1 MITKTPLEKTEVVG
15 RIPADSV
22 LPIPSLARNLRRL
35 SWFKPGL
42 APVRLL
48 LSALSA
54 AAASLIVF
62 GAPTYHLWI
71 LRIGV
76 TEWGHVLALL
86 ALTPLLPGWR
96 RSRLG
101 RISAALGLCAALL
114 SLTPLLQA
122 ALLARE
128 LPTQLA
134 ISFGVVS
141 PRTAPGAAARQA
153 PLLALDLLGG
163 VASPPVHERSLVYVT
178 RDGQPLQLDLYQPLA
193 AQAAM
198 PVVVIIH
205 GGSWRSGNSTQLSA
219 FNHYLAARGY
229 AVAAINYRLAPEH
242 PFPAARDD
250 VLAALAY
257 LKSNAADL
265 GLDPQRIV
273 LLGRSAGGQLALL
286 VAYTAGDPS
295 IRGAVSFYAPADMR
309 YGYANPANPAVIDS
323 RAILSDYLG
332 GSPEQVPAVYDAA
345 SPINFVD
352 PTTPP
357 TLLIHGGSDD
367 LVLLGQSERLDARLA
382 AAGRPHLLLQL
393 PWATHGAD
401 ANFSGPSGQ
410 LSTYAV
416 ERFLAAVMH

>member
-1 MITKTPLEKTEVVG
+1 MMTKTPL
-15 RIPADSV
+15 
-22 LPIPSLARNLRRL
+22 PSLARKTLRS
-35 SWFKPGL
+35 SWFKPAR
-42 APVRLL
+42 APLRLL
-48 LSALSA
+48 IGAFSA
-54 AAASLIVF
+54 AVALLAVFPAA
-62 GAPTYHLWI
+62 TYHLWM

-76 TEWGHVLALL
+76 TEWSHVLALL
-86 ALTPLLPGWR
+86 ALTPLMPPWC

-101 RISAALGLCAALL
+101 RIGAVLGLCAALL
-114 SLTPLLQA
+114 ALMPLLQA
-122 ALLARE
+122 VLVARE
-128 LPTQLA
+128 LPTRLVNA
-134 ISFGVVS
+134 FGVVS
-141 PRTAPGAAARQA
+141 PRTAPDAAPRQA
-153 PLLALDLLGG
+153 PLAALDLLRG
-163 VASPPVHERSLVYVT
+163 VASPPVRERSQVYVT
-178 RDGQPLQLDLYQPLA
+178 RDSRPLRLDLYQPLA

-198 PVVVIIH
+198 PVVLIIH
-205 GGSWRSGNSTQLSA
+205 GGSWRSGDSTQLA
-219 FNHYLAARGY
+219 PFNQYLAARGY
-229 AVAAINYRLAPEH
+229 AVAAINYRLGPEH

-257 LKSNAADL
+257 LKTNAAEL

-286 VAYTAGDPS
+286 VAYTAGDPA

-332 GSPEQVPAVYDAA
+332 GSPEQAPAAYDAA
-345 SPINFVD
+345 SPLNFVG

-382 AAGRPHLLLQL
+382 TAGRPHLLLRL

-416 ERFLAAVMH
+416 ERFLASVMQ